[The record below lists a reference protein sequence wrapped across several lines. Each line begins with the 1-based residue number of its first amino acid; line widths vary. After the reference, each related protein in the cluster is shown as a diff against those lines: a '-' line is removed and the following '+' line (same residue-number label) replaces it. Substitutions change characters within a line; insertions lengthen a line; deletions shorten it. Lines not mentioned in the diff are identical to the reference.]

1 MSRGF
6 SEAGPLSPEQAASY
20 LRYVKEAK
28 EATKNGDLEEALK
41 LFNLA
46 KDIFPNE
53 KVMSRIQKNT
63 GSLGGVGRTWR

>member
-1 MSRGF
+1 A
-6 SEAGPLSPEQAASY
+6 EALSPEQAAHY

-28 EATKNGDLEEALK
+28 EATKNGDLEEAFK

-53 KVMSRIQKNT
+53 KVLSRIQKIQEA
-63 GSLGGVGRTWR
+63 